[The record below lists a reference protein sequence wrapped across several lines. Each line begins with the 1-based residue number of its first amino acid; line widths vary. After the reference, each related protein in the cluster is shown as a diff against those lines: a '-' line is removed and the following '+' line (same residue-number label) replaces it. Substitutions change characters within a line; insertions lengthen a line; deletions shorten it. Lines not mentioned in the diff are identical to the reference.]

1 MGNETF
7 SHSDNVTVNEE
18 YIFNRTD
25 VKVIF
30 IILYTVVFVPCF
42 LGNMMV
48 ILVVTF
54 SRRLRSNTNFFL
66 ANLALADFCV
76 GIFCIY
82 QTLFNY
88 LINSWLFGD
97 FLCKLYMF
105 VHAFSYTAS
114 VLILVVV
121 CVERYLAIVYPIK
134 CRSVLTRSRLQMVI
148 GLVWTVAAI
157 YASPRFFYVETLRH
171 FLNTGGMNIICVGN
185 VHKHNKKLVDAVNL
199 VFLYLFPLVLMCCLY
214 LKLGVGLWKSSA
226 ALVPFETSNFFRML
240 IAMVTIFAVCNLP
253 QQARIAWRIWG
264 YNYDLASNFS
274 TLLTLS
280 TFLISYLNSCLNP
293 LLYAFLSRNF
303 QRGMRELLIRGKQ
316 RQRSNVLAMVYTK
329 EDTTSRQVLRF
340 HSFGRSSS
348 GK

>member
-1 MGNETF
+1 
-7 SHSDNVTVNEE
+7 
-18 YIFNRTD
+18 
-25 VKVIF
+25 
-30 IILYTVVFVPCF
+30 
-42 LGNMMV
+42 MMV

-226 ALVPFETSNFFRML
+226 ALGTTINGPTGRNRNGTRVLRARRGVIRML